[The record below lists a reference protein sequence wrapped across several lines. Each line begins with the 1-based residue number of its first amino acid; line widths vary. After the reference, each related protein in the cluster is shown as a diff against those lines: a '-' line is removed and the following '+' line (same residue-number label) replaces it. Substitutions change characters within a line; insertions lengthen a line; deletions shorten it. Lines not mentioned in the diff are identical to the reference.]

1 MNIMK
6 KQFILSAIILFGFIC
21 STYAQDTI
29 FFKNNES
36 KIVKITQIKS
46 DELTCKESLN
56 LDGPDYIYNLKK
68 IGEIHFKN
76 GTVQTYNIP
85 DENEVEYVN
94 DVAVTKY
101 NLEEPIP
108 IIMFNNYNE
117 KSDFY
122 KNVPYRKE
130 MGDPYEPAIAG
141 LASYFIPGLGQMICG
156 ESGRGLAF
164 LGGTAATYF
173 VTMIGFSGLTSE
185 VSYDYYSENSY
196 SYNNNHNN
204 NGSLFTAMAV
214 GGAISTVG
222 LYIWS
227 IVDAIHVAKVNNL
240 YARDLRKQSQV
251 KIQLSP
257 FIDTSKTAL
266 SLNNKPAL
274 GLSLKLN
281 F

>member
-1 MNIMK
+1 MK
-6 KQFILSAIILFGFIC
+6 KTFFLLFILIIGVFNSIK
-21 STYAQDTI
+21 AQDTI

-46 DELTCKESLN
+46 NELFCKEFTN
-56 LDGPDYIYNLKK
+56 LEGPDYIYELKK

-76 GTVQTYNIP
+76 GLVQTYDIL
-85 DENEVEYVN
+85 DENEVEYIN
-94 DVAVTKY
+94 DVAVKKQDLDKY
-101 NLEEPIP
+101 KEPIQN
-108 IIMFNNYNE
+108 FRLDSYSERNE
-117 KSDFY
+117 YY
-122 KNVPYRKE
+122 KNVPYHKE
-130 MGDPYEPAIAG
+130 YGDPYEPALAG
-141 LASYFIPGLGQMICG
+141 IASYFIPGLGQMICG

-173 VTMIGFSGLTSE
+173 VTMIGFSGLSYGVT
-185 VSYDYYSENSY
+185 YDYYSGNNNSY
-196 SYNNNHNN
+196 NYNN

-227 IVDAIHVAKVNNL
+227 IVDAVHVAKVNNL
-240 YARDLRKQSQV
+240 YARDLRTQNQV
-251 KIQLSP
+251 SFQLSP

-266 SLNNKPAL
+266 SLNNQPAL
-274 GLSLKLN
+274 GLSLRMN